1 MTEDSEIQKLEHQ
14 ITKLVDRVSELEE
27 DINLIRAKY
36 ATVSYLNDR
45 LLTIAEDY
53 SVSIEENDRVTLEL
67 LNAVEDTQNVLSKEL
82 DVEFS
87 NKMIGV
93 FINNW
98 VSRMRMRFRNQSG
111 R

>member
-1 MTEDSEIQKLEHQ
+1 MTEDSEIEKLKHHV
-14 ITKLVDRVSELEE
+14 TKLVNRVSELDEQ
-27 DINLIRAKY
+27 INLIRANY
-36 ATVSYLNDR
+36 VAVSYLNDR

-53 SVSIEENDRVTLEL
+53 SLSIEENDRVTLEL

-82 DVEFS
+82 DVEFQ

>member
-14 ITKLVDRVSELEE
+14 LDKLVNRVSELDEQ
-27 DINLIRAKY
+27 INLIRANY
-36 ATVSYLNDR
+36 VAVSYLNDR
-45 LLTIAEDY
+45 LLTMAEDY
-53 SVSIEENDRVTLEL
+53 SLVIEENDRVTLEL

-82 DVEFS
+82 DVEFQ

>member
-14 ITKLVDRVSELEE
+14 LDKLVNRVSELEE
-27 DINLIRAKY
+27 HINLIRANY

-45 LLTIAEDY
+45 LLNTL
-53 SVSIEENDRVTLEL
+53 EECTARMEGNDRVTLEL
-67 LNAVEDTQNVLSKEL
+67 LNAVEDMQNVLSKEL
-82 DVEFS
+82 DVDFQ

-93 FINNW
+93 AINNW
-98 VSRMRMRFRNQSG
+98 VSRVRTRFRNQSG

>member
-27 DINLIRAKY
+27 QINLIRANY

-53 SVSIEENDRVTLEL
+53 SFSIERNDRVTFEL
-67 LNAVEDTQNVLSKEL
+67 LNAVEDMQNVLSKEL
-82 DVEFS
+82 EVEFQ
-87 NKMIGV
+87 NKMIG
-93 FINNW
+93 FSINRW
-98 VSRMRMRFRNQSG
+98 ASDMRTRFRNQSG

>member
-27 DINLIRAKY
+27 HINLIRANY
-36 ATVSYLNDR
+36 ASVSYLNDR

-53 SVSIEENDRVTLEL
+53 SLVIEENDRVTLEL

-82 DVEFS
+82 DVDFQ